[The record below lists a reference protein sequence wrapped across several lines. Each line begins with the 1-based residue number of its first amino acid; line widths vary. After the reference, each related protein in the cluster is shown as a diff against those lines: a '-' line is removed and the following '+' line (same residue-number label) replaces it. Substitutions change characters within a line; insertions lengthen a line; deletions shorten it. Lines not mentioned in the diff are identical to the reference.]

1 MNFDLILTPF
11 GWFIVAYLV
20 LAGLASGAGL
30 CAAIFMGS
38 NDAPSRHIVK
48 TALWLAVAAMG
59 VGAIFLIADLER
71 AHRFFLNFLQFN
83 PSSAIAW
90 GTRIIAIFLML
101 CIYSAL
107 LLSRESQSNPV
118 GPWLR
123 GLLLVFSLVVGA
135 YPAFVLGQGVARPL
149 WDALWLAP
157 LFLIVGSHSGMALLY
172 LLTHEKWSEARMAM
186 MRRLDLPFIGL
197 QIVLF
202 VGLIALTTVSSSGI
216 ERLFYGQFALW
227 FWGGVVAIGWAI
239 PFLLGIQRSVSK
251 QYIVLSQLCFLCGAV
266 ALRVVIVLGGQGA
279 ESFIGA

>member
-1 MNFDLILTPF
+1 MNFDLVLTPF

-20 LAGLASGAGL
+20 LAGLSCGAGL
-30 CAAIFMGS
+30 CAVVFMGS
-38 NDAPSRHIVK
+38 NDESSRHIVK

-71 AHRFFLNFLQFN
+71 ASRFSLNFLEFN
-83 PSSAIAW
+83 TSSAIAW

-118 GPWLR
+118 GPLLR
-123 GLLLVFSLVVGA
+123 GLLLVFSLAVGI

-149 WDALWLAP
+149 WDTLWLAP
-157 LFLIVGSHSGMALLY
+157 LFLVVGSHSGMALLY
-172 LLTHEKWSEARMAM
+172 LLTHEKWSQARLAV
-186 MRRLDLPFIGL
+186 MRRLDFPFIVL
-197 QIVLF
+197 QIVF
-202 VGLIALTTVSSSGI
+202 FAGLIALTTVSSNGI
-216 ERLFYGQFALW
+216 QRLFYGEFAPW
-227 FWGGVVAIGWAI
+227 FWVGVVAIGWTMPLLMAI
-239 PFLLGIQRSVSK
+239 KRSVNK
-251 QYIVLSQLCFLCGAV
+251 RYIVLSQLCFLCGAF